1 MHICLVIAGDEEG
14 GLEKHVVEL
23 AAGLVTRG
31 HQVSVIAHDK
41 YRARLHPDIHFYA
54 VNLAKSRRNMI
65 VLFQLWYTL
74 KQIKADLV
82 HAHGNKA
89 AAMVGVVLRFLSLAS
104 VATLHSKKNKTQMF
118 APFDRVIAVSAIAAT
133 TLSHPHVSII
143 LNGIHPPP
151 RLNVQ
156 RVQPPVVLAVGRLV
170 AVKGFDV
177 LLDAWRQVQPT
188 AMLWIAGEGSERR
201 RLEQLIEQYSLSD
214 RVKLL
219 GERHDI
225 NVLMQQ
231 ASVHVI
237 SSHYEGGPYTLAEAL
252 LVQTPVVATQVGMAI
267 DHLPAAYLSPIN
279 DPQALAARLNAALAD
294 LERTQTDFA
303 MAYQWAQERL
313 TLDAMLTQVEQ
324 VYRGV
329 VPAQA
334 RGT

>member
-1 MHICLVIAGDEEG
+1 MHIGLVMAGDEEG

-41 YRARLHPDIHFYA
+41 YRARLHPQIHFYA
-54 VNLAKSRRNMI
+54 VNLAKGRRNPI

-74 KQIKADLV
+74 KQISPDLV

-89 AAMVGVVLRFLSLAS
+89 AAMVGMVLRFLRLPS

-118 APFDRVIAVSAIAAT
+118 APFDRVIAVSPIAAQ
-133 TLSHPHVSII
+133 TLVHPQVSVI
-143 LNGIHPPP
+143 LNGIMPPP
-151 RLNVQ
+151 RLSVQ

-177 LLDAWRQVQPT
+177 LLEAWRHVQ
-188 AMLWIAGEGSERR
+188 ADAVLWIAGEGSERS
-201 RLEQLIEQYSLSD
+201 RLEHQIEQYGLSE

-219 GERHDI
+219 GQRDDI
-225 NVLMQQ
+225 NLLMQQ

-252 LVQTPVVATQVGMAI
+252 LVNTPVVATQVGMAI
-267 DHLPAAYLSPIN
+267 DHLPHAYLSPIN
-279 DPQALAARLNAALAD
+279 HPQTLAACLAHALAD
-294 LERTQTDFA
+294 FERTQADFLQI
-303 MAYQWAQERL
+303 YTWAAQHL
-313 TLDAMLTQVEQ
+313 TLAAMLTQVEQ
-324 VYRGV
+324 VYVGV
-329 VPAQA
+329 LRSGA
-334 RGT
+334 RS